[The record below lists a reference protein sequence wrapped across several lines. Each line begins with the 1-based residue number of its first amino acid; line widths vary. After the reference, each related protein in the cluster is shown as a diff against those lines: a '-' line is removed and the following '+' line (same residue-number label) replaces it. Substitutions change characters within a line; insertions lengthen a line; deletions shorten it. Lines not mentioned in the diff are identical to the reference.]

1 MHNDELSKQEAQVS
15 DEIEIDLVALLLR
28 LRRYWWALILGLTVG
43 VLLSGIY
50 TFQFT
55 KPMYQATSMV
65 YVRGAQSATIASLQD
80 LQIGAAL
87 TKDYEIIFKSRT
99 ILEKVIDQIGLD
111 MDYKTLASKITI
123 TNPNDS
129 RILQVTIKDGN
140 AELARD
146 MVNTLVE
153 FGMDNVREIDAKEP
167 YLIDAAVTDM
177 TKVSPSVK
185 TNLLI
190 GGLLGLMVVAGGIF
204 LQFILSNRI
213 CSAEDVERALGVPV
227 LCMVADSEAYSYD
240 KYKKG
245 KRKRRWAK

>member
-1 MHNDELSKQEAQVS
+1 MHNEELPQQEAHGS
-15 DEIEIDLVALLLR
+15 DEIEIDLGALLLR
-28 LRRYWWALILGLTVG
+28 LRKYWWALVLGVTIG

-55 KPMYQATSMV
+55 NPMYQASSTV

-99 ILEKVIDQIGLD
+99 ILEKVINQMGLD
-111 MDYKTLASKITI
+111 MDYKTLVSKISI
-123 TNPNDS
+123 TNPNDT
-129 RILQVTIKDGN
+129 RILQVSIKDED
-140 AELARD
+140 AQLARD

-167 YLIDAAVTDM
+167 YLIDPAVTDM

-190 GGLLGLMVVAGGIF
+190 GALLGFMVVAGGIF
-204 LQFILSNRI
+204 LQFIFSNRI
-213 CSAEDVERALGVPV
+213 CSAEDVERVLGVPV
-227 LCMVADSEAYSYD
+227 LCIVADSEAYSYD
-240 KYKKG
+240 KFKKS
-245 KRKRRWAK
+245 KKKRRWIK